1 MQIHLTQNE
10 ERERERGNPLRFF
23 FNFQEIFLKI
33 FKKNLTEN
41 ERNKKQNQ
49 MNKNLNLL
57 SFNFLL
63 NEKKY
68 LTIVNIFMQLFT
80 Y

>member
-1 MQIHLTQNE
+1 MQIQLTQNE
-10 ERERERGNPLRFF
+10 ERERGETLLGFF

-49 MNKNLNLL
+49 MNKNLNLIL

-63 NEKKY
+63 NEKK
-68 LTIVNIFMQLFT
+68 NILLLYT